1 MIAVSKSIARP
12 QAVSDELGSL
22 HFRRK
27 EGRLQTKKIQRKLK
41 LRFRHVLFSF
51 FALTAL
57 FLAVQQ
63 VCLFALTWEKMNIR
77 DVTII
82 CPNMEIKEII
92 KKDLGSLLL
101 GNILLFDVESLKE
114 KVASHSR
121 VKNVYIRKV
130 LPPALVIDVEERKPF
145 AVLKADKLY
154 LIDNEGVIL
163 YPLETS
169 TDMWPLLLDEKNFD
183 FHFMEKIDSAR
194 LCLESLSI
202 QDRNTIALVDLTEHM
217 NVKVLLKDSITWLFL
232 GSDSYAEKL
241 RRFQTSQIR
250 LQKYGNLEYVD
261 LRFDERFFIKISDG
275 HSDGG
280 ASETE
285 KEVD

>member
-1 MIAVSKSIARP
+1 MIAVSKSTAGP
-12 QAVSDELGSL
+12 QAVSDEMGSL

-27 EGRLQTKKIQRKLK
+27 EGRLQTKRIQRKLK

-51 FALTAL
+51 IALAAL

-63 VCLFALTWEKMNIR
+63 VCLFALTWERMSIR

-82 CPNMEIKEII
+82 CPNTEIKETIE
-92 KKDLGSLLL
+92 KDLESLLL

-114 KVASHSR
+114 KVVSHSR
-121 VKNVYIRKV
+121 VKSVQIRKV
-130 LPPALVIDVEERKPF
+130 LPPALVINVVERKPF
-145 AVLKADKLY
+145 AVLKAKKLY
-154 LIDNEGVIL
+154 VIDNEGAVL
-163 YPLETS
+163 YPLEAS
-169 TDMWPLLLDEKNFD
+169 TDIWPLLVDEKNFES
-183 FHFMEKIDSAR
+183 HFKEKIDSAR

-202 QDRNTIALVDLTEHM
+202 QDRNTIAKVDLTEHM
-217 NVKVLLKDSITWLFL
+217 NVKVLLKDSSTWLFL
-232 GSDSYAEKL
+232 GADSYAEKI

-261 LRFDERFFIKISDG
+261 LRFDERFFIKISDS
-275 HSDGG
+275 HLDGG

-285 KEVD
+285 KEGD